1 MHVGACWCNPVTRKK
16 KKSKRFTVSLSEQ
29 DYKKLQGIAKSKR
42 PPLTLQYVVNWGI
55 QRIIDR
61 AEDPQ
66 LMRELGSPVANLS
79 R

>member
-1 MHVGACWCNPVTRKK
+1 MRRKK
-16 KKSKRFTVSLSEQ
+16 TKNKRFTVSLSEQ
-29 DYKKLQGIAKSKR
+29 DYKKLQDIASGQR

-66 LMRELGSPVANLS
+66 LVLELGNPVAKKS

>member
-1 MHVGACWCNPVTRKK
+1 MVTRKRK
-16 KKSKRFTVSLSEQ
+16 KNKRFTVSLSEQ
-29 DYKKLQGIAKSKR
+29 DYKKLQDIANNQR
-42 PPLTLQYVVNWGI
+42 PPLSLQYVVNWGI

-66 LMRELGSPVANLS
+66 LMLELGNPVANLS